1 MTDIPRAKESDSTL
15 AFLREGYAFAGNR
28 RRALGSDAF
37 RARLMLTPVIFA
49 AGAEAAE
56 VFYTP
61 DRFTRKK
68 AMPFTVVKLLQDY
81 GSVQVLSG
89 PAHRHRKR
97 MFMGLMGD
105 AALARMVE
113 LTAAGWRAA
122 TRRAAGQRVE
132 LLELAQRVIGR
143 AVLRWSGLSPT
154 DEEADERARAYG
166 AMVTGAGNVGVG
178 AWVRGELL
186 RTRNERWARQVIE
199 DVRAGRV
206 SPGADQAARIIAL
219 HRDPEGDL
227 LPVKVAAVELIN
239 LFRPAVAIAH
249 FVVHAAL
256 ALHEHPDWR
265 ERLAVADED
274 DDGGGM
280 GDGAGDDTAIERF
293 VQEVR
298 RLAPFF
304 PIIGGRVR
312 EPFEWRGERFA
323 DGAWMVL
330 DIYGTNRDPR
340 SWEDADTFRPERFER
355 WDGSPWSF
363 VPQGAGPYLEGH
375 RCPGEWMTIA
385 LMKQSVRFL
394 ARELDH
400 AVPEQDLSVDLSR
413 IPAIP
418 ASRFL
423 MDVRGLRGA

>member
-56 VFYTP
+56 IFYTP

-81 GSVQVLSG
+81 GSVQLLSG
-89 PAHRHRKR
+89 AAHRHRKR
-97 MFMGLMGD
+97 MFMGLIGD

-113 LTAAGWRAA
+113 LTAAEWR
-122 TRRAAGQRVE
+122 TAAGGAAGRRVE
-132 LLELAQRVIGR
+132 LLDISQRVICR
-143 AVLRWSGLSPT
+143 AVLRWAGLSPT
-154 DEEADERARAYG
+154 EEEADERARSYG
-166 AMVTGAGNVGVG
+166 AMVTGAGTVGVG

-199 DVRAGRV
+199 DVRAGRL
-206 SPGADQAARIIAL
+206 SPGADQAARVIAL
-219 HRDPEGDL
+219 HRDPESRL

-239 LFRPAVAIAH
+239 LFRPAVAIGH

-256 ALHEHPDWR
+256 ALHRHPDWR
-265 ERLAVADED
+265 ERLAAGNDADDAQLEW
-274 DDGGGM
+274 
-280 GDGAGDDTAIERF
+280 F

-304 PIIGGRVR
+304 PVVGGRVR
-312 EPFEWRGERFA
+312 QPFVWRGERFGE
-323 DGAWMVL
+323 GAWMVL
-330 DIYGTNRDPR
+330 DIYGTNRDARTWDDP
-340 SWEDADTFRPERFER
+340 EAFRPERFAG
-355 WDGSPWSF
+355 WDGSSWNF

-385 LMKQSVRFL
+385 LMKQAVRFL
-394 ARELDH
+394 ARDLDY
-400 AVPEQDLSVDLSR
+400 AVPEQDLSVDLAR

-418 ASRFL
+418 ASRFV
-423 MDVRGLRGA
+423 MDVRGLRGG